1 VLLCT
6 FIQREVK
13 EYHSIAREAV
23 YYLLYLY
30 SEERQD
36 REYYSIAKC
45 SDKA

>member
-6 FIQREVK
+6 FIQREVR

-23 YYLLYLY
+23 YYLYLY